1 MIVLVTGLMRTG
13 TSLISKQLHL
23 MGVPMGT
30 EMRFPPAR
38 ETGQDDWED
47 IKFTDLMLNHLME
60 LDLLNNSEFSS
71 EILSYEQGRVR
82 ETGGEVP
89 VLWGVKS
96 PFALPYI
103 YTIKE
108 AVDDEV
114 KVVMTTRDIED
125 TYKSIKVQTDLKLM
139 KRIQDSLVE
148 FNDTSKA
155 DLVIEIE
162 ESWSSPESVKLKL
175 EQLIRS

>member
-47 IKFTDLMLNHLME
+47 IKFTDLMLNHIMG
-60 LDLLNNSEFSS
+60 LDLLDYRAFKS
-71 EILSYEQGRVR
+71 EISAYERRRVR
-82 ETGGEVP
+82 EAGGEFP

-96 PFALPYI
+96 PFALPHI
-103 YTIKE
+103 DTIKE

-114 KVVMTTRDIED
+114 KVVMTTRDLEE
-125 TYKSIKVQTDLKLM
+125 TYKSIKVQTDLALM
-139 KRIQDSLVE
+139 KRIQDGLVE